1 MNLQEIGLITS
12 EKISSVLFILFGA
25 FLIFESRKYS
35 MGTIDNPGPG
45 FLPFLLG
52 IAIVSMSIVLLIR
65 VWKKMKTQDQTTSWP
80 ERKGLIRISLIFIV
94 IVLFTALLETTGY
107 ILNVFVLFLI
117 LLRPVGKQKWLWTLS
132 ISIGA
137 TLASYLLFD
146 RWLMLPL
153 PRGIWFR

>member
-1 MNLQEIGLITS
+1 MSS

-94 IVLFTALLETTGY
+94 ILLFTALLETTGY
-107 ILNVFVLFLI
+107 IL
-117 LLRPVGKQKWLWTLS
+117 LLRPVGKQKWLWTLL

-137 TLASYLLFD
+137 TLVSYLLFD

>member
-1 MNLQEIGLITS
+1 MTS
-12 EKISSVLFILFGA
+12 AKISSILFILFGA

-52 IAIVSMSIVLLIR
+52 IAIGLMSIVLAIK
-65 VWKKMKTQDQTTSWP
+65 VWRKMKREDQTASWP
-80 ERKGLIRISLIFIV
+80 KREGLIKVSLIFIV
-94 IVLFTALLETTGY
+94 ILLFTALLETTGY
-107 ILNVFVLFLI
+107 MINVFVLFVI

-132 ISIGA
+132 ISVGA
-137 TLASYLLFD
+137 TLGAYLLFD

-153 PRGIWFR
+153 PRGIWFG